1 MNPTALVTGGGIR
14 LGRALAIHLAQQ
26 GYDIALH
33 CNRSLEQAH
42 ATAAEIRQI
51 GADCEVFPYDF
62 AQQTDFV
69 PLAAAIQKRFPAWQV
84 LVNNASVYESGTL
97 MATNHAQLLQQFQV
111 NLFAPYLLTQAF
123 AQHVPKGHVINIL
136 DNKIAF
142 QQYQYSAYLLSK
154 KSLAEVTRLAALE
167 LAPHFRVNGI
177 APGVTLPAETRSEE
191 YVKWRVQGIPLQR
204 QGSPAQIASALQFLL
219 DNPFVTGQIITVD
232 GGEGLTQ
239 IGQNAASYG
248 QADHV
253 P

>member
-1 MNPTALVTGGGIR
+1 MNPTALITGGGIR
-14 LGRALAIHLAQQ
+14 LGRALALHLAQQ

-33 CNRSLEQAH
+33 YNHSREQAQ
-42 ATAAEIRQI
+42 ATAAEIRQM
-51 GADCEVFPYDF
+51 GADCEVFSCDF
-62 AQQTDFV
+62 SQQTNFM
-69 PLAAAIQKRFPAWQV
+69 PLAESVKERFPAWQV
-84 LVNNASVYESGTL
+84 LVNNASVYEAGTL
-97 MATNHAQLLQQFQV
+97 METNHAQLLQQFQV

-123 AQHVPKGHVINIL
+123 AQQAQQGHIINIL

-154 KSLAEVTRLAALE
+154 KSLAETTRLAALE

-204 QGSPAQIASALQFLL
+204 QGTPAQIASALQFLL

-239 IGQNAASYG
+239 MGQNAASYG
-248 QADHV
+248 QADRA